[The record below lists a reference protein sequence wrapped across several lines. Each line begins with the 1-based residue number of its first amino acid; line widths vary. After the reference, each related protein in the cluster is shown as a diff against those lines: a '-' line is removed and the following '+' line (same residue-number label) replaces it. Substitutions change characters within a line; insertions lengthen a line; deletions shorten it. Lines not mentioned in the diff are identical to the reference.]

1 MKTAIAAL
9 FACSA
14 LCQTIAAAEM
24 QVQRELRYAAGQD
37 KKQTLDVYR
46 PAEGE
51 GPAGK
56 DTGRPIVFW
65 VHGGGWMRGDKAEV
79 KLKPQLF
86 VDAGCVFVST
96 NYRVFPDV
104 SIRTIAEDVA
114 QALRWTHDHAR
125 DFGGDPNRILVMG
138 HSAGAQLA
146 ALVATDERLL
156 KAEGLPLSIL
166 KGCVPVDGDT
176 YDVPL
181 QIATVEPARADRYRW
196 KFGSSASQADL
207 SPALHVAQGK
217 GIPPFLILHVA
228 GHPETGLQSQRL
240 ARALNDAGIAARAF
254 GAEGKDH
261 DSLNDEL
268 GTPDDRA
275 TVALPRVRPRRDGG
289 EVAAP
294 ALEFLPPAS
303 ARRCPWQVLDEIPQ
317 ARGISATIF
326 LWPSEAP
333 LV

>member
-1 MKTAIAAL
+1 MKSSITAVL
-9 FACSA
+9 VSC
-14 LCQTIAAAEM
+14 TIVLTASAAEM
-24 QVQRELRYAAGQD
+24 RGDRDLAYAD
-37 KKQTLDVYR
+37 SKDEKQTLDVYR
-46 PAEGE
+46 PAEDND
-51 GPAGK
+51 GPAK
-56 DTGRPIVFW
+56 NAGRPIVFW

-79 KLKPQLF
+79 KLKPRLF
-86 VDAGCVFVST
+86 VDAGCVFIST

-114 QALRWTHDHAR
+114 KALRWTHDHAR
-125 DFGGDPNRILVMG
+125 QFGGDPNAILVMG

-181 QIATVEPARADRYRW
+181 QIATVEPPRADRYRW
-196 KFGSSASQADL
+196 KFGSSSSQADL
-207 SPALHVAQGK
+207 SPALHVAKGK
-217 GIPPFLILHVA
+217 DIPPFLILHVA

-275 TVALPRVRPRRDGG
+275 TAAL
-289 EVAAP
+289 
-294 ALEFLPPAS
+294 LEF
-303 ARRCPWQVLDEIPQ
+303 V
-317 ARGISATIF
+317 RGVTAQ
-326 LWPSEAP
+326 
-333 LV
+333 